1 MQLKNNKQKLFAI
14 TLPTTIILILI
25 MASLHYTTLG
35 TYEVTSPD
43 PGLTVTTKT
52 DKQVYLLR
60 QKVIIEGN
68 LTYNDVPVT
77 DLVVTVQIDNP
88 LGYPAAFRTLQIGT
102 PIQTWPIN
110 ITGLTLKDTG
120 NNPLNTVRTGT
131 TVVPGITLHNPQLT
145 SRLIYGAITVFDA
158 NTVPIAVHYFEET
171 MDPGGTTAS
180 SFSFGIP
187 TWACPGKALIV
198 GNVYSKE
205 PKTGGLALSLE
216 KTAYYCISRTEQGL
230 MDYPSLPQP
239 PPQTTLGA
247 YKTNITLPPDPKAGT
262 YNVHVLG
269 QAAPTTF
276 SSATTT
282 FTVENSAG
290 YPPQASFAYWPAK
303 PYLNMTVNFDAS
315 SSTPE
320 GFNDKITSYKWD
332 FGDGTPKQTKSNP
345 TITYNYQQA
354 KTFTVTLNVTDNE
367 GLWSTTSKPI
377 TIYPEFGPTA
387 NFTWTPTQPYIN
399 QITTFNASK
408 STTGWCAKTQR
419 FSPIQNYKWN
429 FGDGT
434 GNIIVTD
441 PIIYH
446 SYGQSGNCTVTL
458 TITDVDGRSSQVSAI
473 IQVANVTLKMY
484 DTNGDGKIDL
494 TDVLAVAIAYG
505 SYPGHPKWNPVC
517 DFNQDNKIDLSDYLG
532 VALNY
537 GHDP

>member
-1 MQLKNNKQKLFAI
+1 MHLKNNKQKLFAI
-14 TLPTTIILILI
+14 SLSTIMILILT
-25 MASLHYTTLG
+25 MASLHYATLG
-35 TYEVTSPD
+35 TYNVASPS

-60 QKVIIEGN
+60 QKIIIEGN
-68 LTYNDVPVT
+68 ITLDDNPGT
-77 DLVVTVQIDNP
+77 DLVVTVQINNP
-88 LGYPAAFRTLQIGT
+88 LGYPEAFRTLQIGT
-102 PIQTWPIN
+102 PTQVWPIN
-110 ITGLTLKDTG
+110 ITGLILKDTG
-120 NNPLNTVRTGT
+120 NNPLNTVRIGT
-131 TVVPGITLHNPQLT
+131 TVVAGICLQNLQLT
-145 SRLIYGAITVFDA
+145 SRLVYGTITVFDA
-158 NTVPIAVHYFEET
+158 NTVPIAVHYFEQT
-171 MDPGGTTAS
+171 MDPSGTATS
-180 SFSFGIP
+180 SFSFEIP
-187 TWACPGKALIV
+187 EWACSGEALLV

-205 PKTGGLALSLE
+205 PTAGGLALSLE
-216 KTAYYCISRTEQGL
+216 KTEYYCISRTEQGL
-230 MDYPSLPQP
+230 MDYPSLPPP
-239 PPQTTLGA
+239 PPQTTPGA
-247 YKTNITLPPDPKAGT
+247 YKTNITLQPDPKAGT

-269 QAAPTTF
+269 QASPITV

-282 FTVENSAG
+282 FSVENSAG

-332 FGDGTPKQTKSNP
+332 FGDGTPKQTKTTP
-345 TITYNYQQA
+345 TITHNYLQA
-354 KTFTVTLNVTDNE
+354 KTFIVTLNVTDNE

-387 NFTWTPTQPYIN
+387 NFTWTPTKPYIN

-408 STTGWCAKTQR
+408 STTGWCARTQR

-434 GNIIVTD
+434 GNITVTD

-446 SYGQSGNCTVTL
+446 SYGTLGNRTVTL
-458 TITDVDGRSSQVSAI
+458 TVTDADGRSNQVSAI
-473 IQVANVTLKMY
+473 IEVLNVTLKMY
-484 DTNGDGKIDL
+484 DVDGNHKIDL
-494 TDVLAVAIAYG
+494 ADVLAVAIAYG
-505 SYPGHPKWNPVC
+505 SYPGHPKWNPAC
-517 DFNQDNKIDLSDYLG
+517 DFNHDDKVDLDDYLG